1 MNYLLLSICASVAV
15 SVLLKISKQ
24 RGLAIAQAVAVN
36 YLVCIALTWLIFH
49 PVFASNQ
56 NYSQQWWL
64 FVALGLL
71 LPAVFIVMANAVNAV
86 GIVKADAAQRLSLF
100 ISIIAAFVL
109 FHDPLNAVKLSGIIL
124 ALAAL
129 VLLIWK
135 QDSTTR
141 RGSAGWVLAVW
152 LGYGVIDILFKQ
164 MAKTGLTFTSYL
176 LITFILAA
184 VVMAVYLLITRP
196 HFSALSLASGV
207 ILGGLNFTNIYTYVR
222 AHQVLS
228 NQTALVFTTMNI
240 GVITLATLIG
250 AWIFKEPL
258 SKTNRA
264 GIALAIL
271 SIAVLFYGS
280 HWFARQ

>member
-1 MNYLLLSICASVAV
+1 MNYLLFSICASVAV

-24 RGLAIAQAVAVN
+24 RDLAIAQMVAVN
-36 YLVCIALTWLIFH
+36 YLVCIALTWLIFRPELALDKGYH
-49 PVFASNQ
+49 T
-56 NYSQQWWL
+56 QWWL

-71 LPAVFIVMANAVNAV
+71 LPSVFIVMANAVNAV

-109 FHDPLNAVKLSGIIL
+109 FQDPLNAVKLLGIAL
-124 ALAAL
+124 ALCAL
-129 VLLIWK
+129 VFLIWK
-135 QDSTTR
+135 EDHHTN

-164 MAKTGLTFTSYL
+164 MAKTGLSFTEYL
-176 LITFILAA
+176 LIMFVLAA
-184 VVMAVYLLITRP
+184 LVMVVYLLVTRP
-196 HFSALSLASGV
+196 RLSGISLASGIV
-207 ILGGLNFTNIYTYVR
+207 LGGLNFINIYTYVR

-250 AWIFKEPL
+250 AWAFKEPL
-258 SKTNRA
+258 SKINRA

-280 HWFARQ
+280 RWFAAQ